1 MPTIS
6 EERDAVVK
14 MLRRLCRSA
23 ASLPPDIQTWWDA
36 EKVLIAEET
45 AAADARKAERVNTL
59 TARIAELQAQLDA
72 LT

>member
-1 MPTIS
+1 
-6 EERDAVVK
+6 
-14 MLRRLCRSA
+14 
-23 ASLPPDIQTWWDA
+23 LPPDIQAWWDA
-36 EKVLIAEET
+36 EQLLIAEET